1 MTIQLLQYLSFGVAA
16 GAVGAFFGIGG
27 GLVLVPLLTLT
38 KHMPFQSAAG
48 ISLVGVVAM
57 SVASTAVHLRS
68 DRVELATG
76 GRLQFF
82 TVFGAV
88 GAALLAGTVPPRPLF
103 LAFGILL
110 IYVSLLMVRPG
121 SAVTPSCPT
130 ALERR
135 MRLASAASVG
145 TGIIAGFL
153 GVGGGMINTPVLH
166 KLLGF
171 PIDRAIATSSYMIG
185 ITGSAAALIFL
196 LRGDVDAE
204 IAGPIMLGV
213 VVGAGLVA
221 AVGHRV
227 EHRII
232 KTSFAIVVL
241 IVAAQMVGRA
251 FA

>member
-1 MTIQLLQYLSFGVAA
+1 MTIQLLQYLTFGLAA

-57 SVASTAVHLRS
+57 SVASTAVHLHS

-82 TVFGAV
+82 TVFGAL
-88 GAALLAGTVPPRPLF
+88 GAALLAGAVPPRPLF

-121 SAVTPSCPT
+121 SAVIPSS
-130 ALERR
+130 ASLERR
-135 MRLASAASVG
+135 MRLASVSSVG
-145 TGIIAGFL
+145 TGIVAGFL

-213 VVGAGLVA
+213 VVGAGVVA

-241 IVAAQMVGRA
+241 IVAAQMVRRA